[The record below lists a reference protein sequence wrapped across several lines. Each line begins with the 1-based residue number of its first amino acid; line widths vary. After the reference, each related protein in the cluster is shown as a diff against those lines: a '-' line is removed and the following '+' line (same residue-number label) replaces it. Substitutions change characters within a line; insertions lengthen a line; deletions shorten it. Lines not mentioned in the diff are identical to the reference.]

1 MKHFL
6 PAKEMYT
13 EHNPRKKMF
22 GFLDEYFDNNEPKIN
37 EESNCYE
44 VELTSE
50 LSKILNGYS
59 LDEIRSRVM
68 PSEDFKN
75 TTLGNMYLYMNQNNV
90 DDDFYYNVKYAYD
103 GKCISLLLY
112 PSKRH

>member
-22 GFLDEYFDNNEPKIN
+22 GLLDEYFDNNEPKIN
-37 EESNCYE
+37 EEENRYE
-44 VELTSE
+44 VELTNE

-59 LDEIRSRVM
+59 LDEIKSG
-68 PSEDFKN
+68 SLSKEDFHN

-90 DDDFYYNVKYAYD
+90 DDDFYYNVNHMY
-103 GKCISLLLY
+103 GESSISLLLY
-112 PSKRH
+112 PSKQH